1 MDSSRTGGRAS
12 FCWIARAAPP
22 PATRSRATTRPASSS
37 WSGRRRGWTGTGSA
51 ETASSTSTRD
61 AAAGRSERCRSA
73 AGIWRWRDVSDNGP
87 ARSNPLKSHHGDR
100 PVAVLASPQM
110 PGLQQPPADRREPR
124 RARVNL
130 RKLMFV
136 LPNLFTVS
144 SIFCGVY
151 SITLSAGEPTGDNFY
166 RAAVAIFFGSFFDA
180 FDGRVA
186 RLTRTQSEFGVE
198 LDSLADVITFGVAPA
213 ILVYKWALAGI
224 GTPGIA
230 ICSIYAACGA
240 IRLARFNVLAHAES
254 GTQRYFVGLPI
265 PLAAGMLVA
274 LVIALNDLDTPVAD
288 TVGLWPIA
296 MLVLVL
302 AFLMVSTIRY
312 RTFKEAGLN
321 PRTILVFLLITAVGV
336 AVAIRGRPSL
346 VLLVYFSIYILL
358 GLAEEVLFGRRRR
371 AAARATAAVPPAR
384 LPEPDEP
391 LLPAEEDEVPLEG
404 TATAAAGS
412 GNDGEHDA

>member
-1 MDSSRTGGRAS
+1 MQMSDSHPS
-12 FCWIARAAPP
+12 
-22 PATRSRATTRPASSS
+22 PAERRS
-37 WSGRRRGWTGTGSA
+37 
-51 ETASSTSTRD
+51 
-61 AAAGRSERCRSA
+61 
-73 AGIWRWRDVSDNGP
+73 
-87 ARSNPLKSHHGDR
+87 
-100 PVAVLASPQM
+100 
-110 PGLQQPPADRREPR
+110 PR
-124 RARVNL
+124 RPRANL

-151 SITLSAGEPTGDNFY
+151 SITLSAGEPSGDNFY

-186 RLTRTQSEFGVE
+186 RLTQTQSEFGVE

-274 LVIALNDLDTPVAD
+274 LGIALNDLDTPFAG
-288 TVGLWPIA
+288 TPGAWP
-296 MLVLVL
+296 
-302 AFLMVSTIRY
+302 
-312 RTFKEAGLN
+312 
-321 PRTILVFLLITAVGV
+321 
-336 AVAIRGRPSL
+336 
-346 VLLVYFSIYILL
+346 
-358 GLAEEVLFGRRRR
+358 
-371 AAARATAAVPPAR
+371 PP
-384 LPEPDEP
+384 L
-391 LLPAEEDEVPLEG
+391 
-404 TATAAAGS
+404 
-412 GNDGEHDA
+412 